1 MQMRSLALRT
11 TRAAAAA
18 GVLAL
23 AASVG
28 TAAPA
33 AAQADTTGA
42 AETAPQAAQ
51 QPAPSVQVAAAVL
64 TTGIRDHMPVDSLS
78 RVPSDVGRVFLW
90 TRITGAQ
97 DSTVVAHVWYR
108 GDEQAASVQ
117 LPVRSP
123 DWRTYSTK
131 QILPSWTGP
140 WHVEVVDA
148 NGNVLKTVT
157 FQVEGMGAGGGA
169 GAAADTAGGME
180 SDTTGG

>member
-1 MQMRSLALRT
+1 MQMRSLASRT
-11 TRAAAAA
+11 TRAAIPA
-18 GVLAL
+18 GLLAL
-23 AASVG
+23 AAAAFS
-28 TAAPA
+28 AAPA
-33 AAQADTTGA
+33 AAQADTTGGA
-42 AETAPQAAQ
+42 GTTPQAMQ
-51 QPAPSVQVAAAVL
+51 EPASSVQVAGAVL
-64 TTGIRDHMPVDSLS
+64 TTGIRDHMPVDSVTN
-78 RVPSDVGRVFLW
+78 VPSDVGRVFLW

-117 LPVRSP
+117 LPVRGP

-140 WHVEVVDA
+140 WHVDVVDA

-169 GAAADTAGGME
+169 GAAADTAGGTE
-180 SDTTGG
+180 SDTAGG